1 MSKILIIDDEKNI
14 RTTLRQSLKQD
25 YEVETAVNGEDGIA
39 KIKENDFELVLLDM
53 KLPGIDGMEVLKEM
67 RELDKQADVIMITG
81 FANVETAVEAMKL
94 GAIDYLRKPFS
105 PEEIRGLVKEV
116 MDRRNLDLAKG
127 EEASDYDEILTF
139 AKSCINKRK
148 FDTGYKYLQRAVS
161 LNTEKPEAFNLMGA
175 ILELKGKIK
184 QAQKKYRAALA
195 LDPTYE
201 PAQNNLERTTRF
213 DYSKRNIDL
222 GDSEEE

>member
-25 YEVETAVNGEDGIA
+25 YEVETAVNGEDGVA

-53 KLPGIDGMEVLKEM
+53 KLPGIDGMEVLKKM
-67 RELDKQADVIMITG
+67 RKLDKQADVIMITG

-127 EEASDYDEILTF
+127 EEASDYDEILSF

-161 LNTEKPEAFNLMGA
+161 LDSEKPEAFNLMGA
-175 ILELKGKIK
+175 ILELKGK
-184 QAQKKYRAALA
+184 
-195 LDPTYE
+195 D
-201 PAQNNLERTTRF
+201 
-213 DYSKRNIDL
+213 
-222 GDSEEE
+222 